1 VWTELSLGATSE
13 AVDWVKTLLAPI
25 DPPIDLNV
33 NSAPEP
39 EAEWA
44 WRIRFYLP
52 AGGQSRSRTEAI
64 ATLLSPLQR
73 TGLTS
78 DLQILSV
85 ATIPPPSDLPVQQ
98 IGDRVVILSP
108 AAAYQ
113 PAPDQVVLKIGP
125 GLAFGS
131 GLHPAT
137 IVSLR
142 LLERHVRPN
151 LQALDLGSGSGILSV
166 AMAKLGARVLALDND
181 EIAVAATQAAVE
193 QNQVESLVT
202 VQAGSLGQGS
212 TMGHWM
218 GGGAIAASPAFTP
231 VQAFDCIAANVLAR
245 IHITLAADYSQ
256 GLRPGGVL
264 ITAGFTT
271 DYADQVDAALVEA
284 GLVPIDRESLHE
296 WIGLAHQL
304 PHPYTL

>member
-33 NSAPEP
+33 NPAPEP

-52 AGGQSRSRTEAI
+52 AGGQSRSQTAEI
-64 ATLLSPLQR
+64 AALLSPLQR

-78 DLQILSV
+78 ELQMLSV
-85 ATIPPPSDLPVQQ
+85 DAIPPPADLPVQRV
-98 IGDRVVILSP
+98 GDRLVILSP
-108 AAAYQ
+108 AAAD
-113 PAPDQVVLKIGP
+113 PSAPDEVVLKIGP

-142 LLERHVRPN
+142 LLERHIRPN
-151 LQALDLGSGSGILSV
+151 FQALDLGSGSGILSV

-181 EIAVAATQAAVE
+181 ELAVAATQAAVA
-193 QNQVESLVT
+193 QNQVESWVT

-212 TMGHWM
+212 TMGHWL
-218 GGGAIAASPAFTP
+218 GGGAIAPTPEFAP
-231 VQAFDCIAANVLAR
+231 VQAFDFIAANVLAR

-256 GLRPGGVL
+256 ALRSGGVL

-271 DYADQVDAALVEA
+271 DYAEQLDAALVEA
-284 GLVPIDRESLHE
+284 GLVRIDRELLHE

-304 PHPYTL
+304 PHSPN